1 VASEQD
7 LNRVASEIIGA
18 GIAIHRQFG
27 PGCFESVYV
36 PCLAYEL
43 EKRSLRFISKVAL
56 PLRYY
61 DLFIPRAYEADFVV
75 EREIVIEVKAL
86 EVIAAVHLRQL
97 RTYLRLTGCPLGLL
111 MNFGAST
118 MRDGVKRVVN
128 NFPLGT
134 SRPQPSS

>member
-18 GIAIHRQFG
+18 GMAIHRQFG
-27 PGCFESVYV
+27 PGCFESLYV

-43 EKRSLRFISKVAL
+43 EKRSLRFISRVAL

-75 EREIVIEVKAL
+75 EEEIVIEVKAL
-86 EVIAAVHLRQL
+86 EVIAAVHLRETFL
-97 RTYLRLTGCPLGLL
+97 EFSAPLRLCVRPSLNSPRLC
-111 MNFGAST
+111 AST
-118 MRDGVKRVVN
+118 
-128 NFPLGT
+128 
-134 SRPQPSS
+134 